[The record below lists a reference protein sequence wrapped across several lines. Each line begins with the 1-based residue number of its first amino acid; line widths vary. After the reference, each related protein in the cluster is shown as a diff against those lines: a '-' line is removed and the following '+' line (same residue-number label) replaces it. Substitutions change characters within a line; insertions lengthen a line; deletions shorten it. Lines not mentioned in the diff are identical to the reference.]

1 MSPGQWI
8 ASAVEPV
15 VNAAIG
21 LDEDAQRRV
30 AALGEAVLE
39 LEVTGLG
46 VSLFVAGAGDRLRIT
61 GGPGTPAAARISG
74 PPASLARLSTTG
86 GTRVLFSGSVHV
98 EGDILVAKGYKRLF
112 DTLDPDWE
120 EALAR
125 VTGDI
130 PAHETARAV
139 HALTDGL
146 RRALEGRRQDLRAWL
161 IDEIEALPAPAE
173 VDEWLAAVDR
183 LRADGDRL
191 AARVAR
197 LERRQRDGD
206 E

>member
-1 MSPGQWI
+1 MSAARWI

-21 LDEDAQRRV
+21 LDEDAQQRV
-30 AALGEAVLE
+30 AALGAAVLE
-39 LEVTGLG
+39 VQVTGLG

-61 GGPGTPAAARISG
+61 GESEAPAAARISG
-74 PPASLARLSTTG
+74 PPASLARLATVG

-98 EGDILVAKGYKRLF
+98 EGDVVVAKGYKRLF
-112 DTLDPDWE
+112 DTLEPDWE

-125 VTGDI
+125 LTGDI
-130 PAHETARAV
+130 PAHETGRAV
-139 HALTDGL
+139 RALTDGL
-146 RRALEGRRQDLRAWL
+146 QRAVEGRRQDLRAWL

-173 VDEWLAAVDR
+173 VDEWLGAVDR

-197 LERRQRDGD
+197 LERRRQGGD
-206 E
+206 P